1 MGSGEGEGGGGGE
14 ESFSHSLAVLLPPRA
29 FIENLLIRVLKSP
42 N

>member
-1 MGSGEGEGGGGGE
+1 MGSGEGEGGGVGRKG
-14 ESFSHSLAVLLPPRA
+14 SHSLAVLLPPRA